1 MKFAK
6 FLLSR
11 IATFILVIFIGVTTV
26 FFVPRFMPTDPVEAM
41 LGRMM
46 SSSSTM
52 SPEAVEQIRESLNS
66 MFGLEGSL
74 LEQYADFVK
83 RVIVSHD
90 IGPSLSA
97 YPTPVMDLIARALPW
112 TLGLMLVTTVLSWL
126 IGNGI
131 GLLAGF
137 RKDKAYSK
145 ILEGIAITLY
155 PIPYYIFALV
165 LIMFF
170 CYLLPVF
177 PLSFV
182 VQGEGF
188 TLQHIGSILYNCF
201 LPGLSLVLVGFGWW
215 VISMKTMVGNANE
228 EEYVRFAWLKGLKEG
243 KIMRSYVMP
252 NVMLP
257 QVTQLALQIGGIFNG
272 ALVTEILF
280 GYPGLGSLIYQGIL
294 QSDYNLIMG
303 TISISVVSVA
313 ITTFVV
319 DLIYPFLDPRIRYS

>member
-26 FFVPRFMPTDPVEAM
+26 FFVPRFMPADPVEAM

-74 LEQYADFVK
+74 LEQYVDFVK

-90 IGPSLSA
+90 FGPSLSA

-313 ITTFVV
+313 ISTFVV

>member
-6 FLLSR
+6 FLMSR
-11 IATFILVIFIGVTTV
+11 IVTFILVIFIGVTTV
-26 FFVPRFMPTDPVEAM
+26 FFVPRFMPTSPVEAM
-41 LGRMM
+41 IGRMM
-46 SSSSTM
+46 SNSGTV

-66 MFGLEGSL
+66 MFGLEGSII
-74 LEQYADFVK
+74 EQYGDFLK
-83 RVIVSHD
+83 RVIISHD
-90 IGPSLSA
+90 FGPSLSA
-97 YPTPVMDLIARALPW
+97 YPTPVMKLIAQALPW
-112 TLGLMLVTTVLSWL
+112 TMGLMLVTTILSWL
-126 IGNGI
+126 IGNAI

-137 RKDKAYSK
+137 RKDKLYSK
-145 ILEGIAITLY
+145 ILEGVAIIMY

-170 CYLLPVF
+170 CYLVPAF

-188 TLQHIGSILYNCF
+188 SLAHIGSILYNCF

-215 VISMKTMVGNANE
+215 VISMKTMVSNANE
-228 EEYVRFAWLKGLKEG
+228 EEYVRFARLKGLKEG

-303 TISISVVSVA
+303 TISISVVGVA
-313 ITTFVV
+313 LTTFVV

>member
-1 MKFAK
+1 MKFTK
-6 FLLSR
+6 FLISR
-11 IATFILVIFIGVTTV
+11 ILTFILVIFIGVTTV
-26 FFVPRFMPTDPVEAM
+26 FFVPRFMPTSPVEAM
-41 LGRMM
+41 IGRMM
-46 SSSSTM
+46 SGSGTM
-52 SPEAVEQIRESLNS
+52 SAEAVEQIRASLNS
-66 MFGLEGSL
+66 MFGLEGSVFQ
-74 LEQYADFVK
+74 QYIDFLK
-83 RVIVSHD
+83 RVMISHD
-90 IGPSLSA
+90 FGPSLSA
-97 YPTPVMDLIARALPW
+97 YPTPVMEMIAQALPW
-112 TLGLMLVTTVLSWL
+112 TFGLMLVTTILSWV
-126 IGNGI
+126 IGNVI

-137 RKDKAYSK
+137 RKEKAYSK
-145 ILEGIAITLY
+145 ILEGIAIIIY

-165 LIMFF
+165 LIMVF
-170 CYLLPVF
+170 CYLIPVF
-177 PLSFV
+177 PLAFV
-182 VQGEGF
+182 VQGKGF
-188 TLQHIGSILYNCF
+188 SLDHIGSILYNCF

-228 EEYVRFAWLKGLKEG
+228 EEYVRFAKLKGLREG

-313 ITTFVV
+313 LTTFVV
-319 DLIYPFLDPRIRYS
+319 DLLYPFLDPRIRYS

>member
-26 FFVPRFMPTDPVEAM
+26 FFVPRFMPADPVEAM

-74 LEQYADFVK
+74 LEQYVDFVK

-90 IGPSLSA
+90 FGPSLSA

-228 EEYVRFAWLKGLKEG
+228 EEYVRFARLKGLKEG

>member
-26 FFVPRFMPTDPVEAM
+26 FFVPRFMPADPVEAM

-74 LEQYADFVK
+74 LEQYVDFVK

-90 IGPSLSA
+90 FGPSLSA